1 MRIGLLGGSFDPP
14 HNAHLAVAQA
24 VRMARKLDRVDLLV
38 SGQSPH
44 SYGKPNVA
52 AVQHRLAMAR
62 IAVEGQ
68 AGVGVEDMETRKEGR
83 SFSIDTVRALQKA
96 HPGNNYDFIIGG
108 DMLLN
113 LPTWKEIDT
122 LLVLVDF
129 VTVFRPGHTEE
140 IFELLKPQLG
150 EDETARLRANFVE
163 MPLIHLSS
171 SAIRAAL
178 VARESISELVP
189 PGVETYIRAQR
200 LYAGGEN
207 RT

>member
-52 AVQHRLAMAR
+52 PVKHRLAMAR

-68 AGVGVEDMETRKEGR
+68 AGLGVEDCETRKEGR
-83 SFSIDTVRALQKA
+83 SYSIDTVRALQKA
-96 HPGNNYDFIIGG
+96 NPANNYDFIIGG

-113 LPTWKEIDT
+113 LPTWKDVDA
-122 LLVLVDF
+122 LLILVDF

-171 SAIRAAL
+171 SAIRAA
-178 VARESISELVP
+178 VAAGESISDLVP
-189 PGVETYIRAQR
+189 PSVEAYIRANR
-200 LYAGGEN
+200 LYVGAK
-207 RT
+207 

>member
-14 HNAHLAVAQA
+14 HNAHLAVAKA
-24 VRMARKLDRVDLLV
+24 VLAARKLDRVYLLV

-52 AVQHRLAMAR
+52 DVRHRLAMAR

-68 AGVGVEDMETRKEGR
+68 TGLGVEDWEAQRGGR
-83 SFSIDTVRALQKA
+83 SYSIETVKHLREAT
-96 HPGNNYDFIIGG
+96 PGNHYEFIIGG

-113 LPTWKEIDT
+113 LPTWREIDK
-122 LLVLVDF
+122 LLVMVDF

-140 IFELLKPQLG
+140 IFELLKPLLG
-150 EDETARLRANFVE
+150 EDETARLRTNFVE

-171 SAIRAAL
+171 TEIRAA
-178 VARESISELVP
+178 VAAGESITGLVP
-189 PGVETYIRAQR
+189 TGVEAYIRAHR
-200 LYAGGEN
+200 LYAKGRES
-207 RT
+207 

>member
-24 VRMARKLDRVDLLV
+24 VRLARGYDRVDLLV

-52 AVQHRLAMAR
+52 DVRHRLAMAR

-68 AGVGVEDMETRKEGR
+68 TGLGVEDIETRKDGR

-108 DMLLN
+108 DMLAN
-113 LPTWKEIDT
+113 LPTWKEVDS
-122 LLVLVDF
+122 LLILVDF

-140 IFELLKPQLG
+140 IFEHLKSTLG
-150 EDETARLRANFVE
+150 EDEAARLRGNLVE
-163 MPLIHLSS
+163 MPLQHISS
-171 SAIRAAL
+171 TQIRAA
-178 VARESISELVP
+178 VAAGESISHWVP
-189 PGVETYIRAQR
+189 PAVEAYIRAHR
-200 LYAGGEN
+200 LYV
-207 RT
+207 

>member
-14 HNAHLAVAQA
+14 HNAHLAVAKA
-24 VRMARKLDRVDLLV
+24 VLAARKLDRVDLLV

-52 AVQHRLAMAR
+52 EVRHRLAMAR
-62 IAVEGQ
+62 IAVEGEP
-68 AGVGVEDMETRKEGR
+68 GLGVEDWEANRPGR
-83 SFSIDTVRALQKA
+83 SYSIETVTHLRKA
-96 HPGNNYDFIIGG
+96 NPGNHYEFIIGG

-113 LPTWKEIDT
+113 LPTWREIDK
-122 LLVLVDF
+122 LLVLADF

-140 IFELLKPQLG
+140 IFEQLKPILG

-171 SAIRAAL
+171 TAIRAAT
-178 VARESISELVP
+178 AAGESIQDHVP
-189 PGVETYIRAQR
+189 PGVETYIRANH
-200 LYAGGEN
+200 LYLIGA
-207 RT
+207 

>member
-14 HNAHLAVAQA
+14 HNAHLAVARA
-24 VRMARKLDRVDLLV
+24 VLAARKLDRVDLLV

-52 AVQHRLAMAR
+52 PVAHRLAMAR

-68 AGVGVEDMETRKEGR
+68 AGLGVEEWETRQQGR
-83 SFSIDTVRALQKA
+83 SYSIDTVKHLRAQN
-96 HPGNNYDFIIGG
+96 PGNRYEFIIGG
-108 DMLLN
+108 DMLLG
-113 LPTWKEIDT
+113 LPTWREIDK
-122 LLVLVDF
+122 LLMMIDF

-140 IFELLKPQLG
+140 IFEQLKPILG

-171 SAIRAAL
+171 TAIRAA
-178 VARESISELVP
+178 VAAGESITDHVP
-189 PGVETYIRAQR
+189 AGVEAYIRANH
-200 LYAGGEN
+200 LYH
-207 RT
+207 